1 MVHICPE
8 ERASL
13 ARRGLGG
20 GDSGSAA
27 YLGRS
32 DGLVYLYEAAASV
45 VGVYERR
52 KVRFDTFCMYDY

>member
-1 MVHICPE
+1 M
-8 ERASL
+8 
-13 ARRGLGG
+13 
-20 GDSGSAA
+20 
-27 YLGRS
+27 GRS